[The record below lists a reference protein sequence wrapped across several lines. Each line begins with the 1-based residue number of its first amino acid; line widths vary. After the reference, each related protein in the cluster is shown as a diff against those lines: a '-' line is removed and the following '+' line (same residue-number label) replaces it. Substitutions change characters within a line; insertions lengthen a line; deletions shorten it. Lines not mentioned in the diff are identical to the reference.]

1 MISKGSQCFIIY
13 RKRGTPII
21 GVSKNDKAKKINF
34 IIQDS
39 PIVKM
44 GVKIRVRINEKNM
57 IIAIVLML
65 ILCLQR

>member
-1 MISKGSQCFIIY
+1 M
-13 RKRGTPII
+13 
-21 GVSKNDKAKKINF
+21 SKNDKAKKINF

>member
-13 RKRGTPII
+13 RKKGIPTN